1 MRSTLTRSVAVGILA
16 LACALTG
23 CASSTLDVT
32 GTWGD
37 PNVAGRPSIELSATG
52 EVTGTDGCNRLMGSY
67 EVEGNEVV
75 FGPLA
80 STMMYCEGVDTW
92 MLNAA
97 SATVEGDRMTVYNLD
112 GQSIGTLER
121 SQ

>member
-16 LACALTG
+16 FAFALTG
-23 CASSTLDVT
+23 CASPTPDVT

-37 PNVAGRPSIELSATG
+37 PNVAGQPSLELSVAG

-67 EVEGNEVV
+67 EVDGDKVV

-97 SATVEGDRMTVYNLD
+97 SATVEGDEMTVYDLD
-112 GQSIGTLER
+112 GQSIGTLR
-121 SQ
+121 RQ

>member
-1 MRSTLTRSVAVGILA
+1 MLTRLTAAGILIS
-16 LACALTG
+16 LLTITG
-23 CASSTLDVT
+23 CAASATDVT

-37 PNVAGRPSIELSATG
+37 PNVAGQPSLELSVAG

-67 EVEGNEVV
+67 EVDGDKVV

-97 SATVEGDRMTVYNLD
+97 SATVEGDRMTVYNPE
-112 GQSIGTLER
+112 GQSIGTLLR
-121 SQ
+121 Q

>member
-1 MRSTLTRSVAVGILA
+1 MSARLIAAGILA
-16 LACALTG
+16 GALALAG
-23 CASSTLDVT
+23 CASSTPEVT
-32 GTWGD
+32 GTWGKPD
-37 PNVAGRPSIELSATG
+37 VAGQPSLELTEAG

-67 EVEGNEVV
+67 EVEGDEVV
-75 FGPLA
+75 FEPFA

-97 SATVEGDRMTVYNLD
+97 SATVEGDEMTIYNVE

>member
-1 MRSTLTRSVAVGILA
+1 MRSTLTKSVAMGILA
-16 LACALTG
+16 LAFALTG
-23 CASSTLDVT
+23 CAASATDVT
-32 GTWGD
+32 GTWGEPD
-37 PNVAGRPSIELSATG
+37 VAGQPSLELSAAG

-97 SATVEGDRMTVYNLD
+97 SATVQGDRMTVYNLD
-112 GQSIGTLER
+112 GQSIGTLR
-121 SQ
+121 RQ